1 MKKLFQVVVAGI
13 LAVTFSTNVSVA
25 GRFGGG
31 FGGGGFGGGG
41 MHVGGGMGGM
51 GGAHFGGGNLGGG
64 MHFGGGGLGG
74 GVGHFGGDMGH
85 FGGGM
90 GHIGGGGLGGG
101 VGRPGGFGD
110 FHPSTVGFHP
120 TSAFGGAG
128 GIRPGGI
135 NSGGIGHPYGG
146 YGAATRPFGGNR
158 TDINVNR
165 TINNTSINRVG
176 VGARPGLGYGG
187 AGIYRGGVGYDRFG
201 VGGREA
207 LGHAYYR
214 PNYYGNW
221 YHGNW
226 HNNWDRPWYGRP
238 IGWGYG
244 WGGYGGAFVA
254 GAMLSPWN
262 WGYWGYSNPYY
273 SYSSGPAYLDYSQ
286 PIVSADTTNADPNAT
301 DNAAA
306 QTVVAG
312 QTDIPGVAVDQ
323 PSPKDAAMQLF
334 DTARVAFRSGD
345 YEGALKQVEQAL
357 EKLPKDS
364 VLQEFRALVLFAQQ
378 DYKGAAAPLYAVLSA
393 GPGWDW
399 TTLIHLYA
407 NIDVYTDQVRT
418 LEEYRKVHPD
428 SAEARF
434 VLAYHYLTQGHGE
447 AAAKELAKVVELN
460 PRDALSAQIL
470 KSLTPPAAGDETP
483 PTPDSELKPADSD
496 VKPGDTKPAQPIDQ
510 SKLIGNWTASR
521 DDGSTFALTLT
532 KDRKF
537 TWKFTLNKKTQE
549 YKGPYELADN
559 VLILKQNDSPAM
571 VFDLKPV
578 GTDSFNFKLAGGD
591 PADPGLVFSK

>member
-1 MKKLFQVVVAGI
+1 MKKLFQVLVAGI
-13 LAVTFSTNVSVA
+13 LAVTLFTGVSVA
-25 GRFGGG
+25 GRFG
-31 FGGGGFGGGG
+31 GGGGFGGGG

-51 GGAHFGGGNLGGG
+51 GGAHFGGGNFGGG
-64 MHFGGGGLGG
+64 GAHFGGGGLGG

-85 FGGGM
+85 L
-90 GHIGGGGLGGG
+90 GGGGFGGAA
-101 VGRPGGFGD
+101 GRPGGFGD
-110 FHPSTVGFHP
+110 FHPSNVGFHP

-135 NSGGIGHPYGG
+135 NSGVIGHPYGG

-201 VGGREA
+201 VGGRAA
-207 LGHAYYR
+207 LGNAYYR

-244 WGGYGGAFVA
+244 YGGAYMA
-254 GAMLSPWN
+254 GAMLTAPWN

-286 PIVSADTTNADPNAT
+286 PIVSADSSSANS
-301 DNAAA
+301 DNTGDAPA
-306 QTVVAG
+306 QSVVAG
-312 QTDIPGVAVDQ
+312 QDETPGVAVD
-323 PSPKDAAMQLF
+323 PAKDAAMQLF

-345 YEGALKQVEQAL
+345 YAAAQTQVEQAL

-447 AAAKELAKVVELN
+447 AAAKELTKVVELN
-460 PRDALSAQIL
+460 PRDVLSAQIL
-470 KSLTPPAAGDETP
+470 KSLTPPAAGATDEKP
-483 PTPDSELKPADSD
+483 PTPDSEVNSADSD
-496 VKPGDTKPAQPIDQ
+496 VKPGDTKP
-510 SKLIGNWTASR
+510 SKPLDLGKLVGNWTASR
-521 DDGSTFALTLT
+521 DDGSAFALSLT
-532 KDRKF
+532 KDNKF
-537 TWKFTLNKKTQE
+537 KWKFTLNKKTQE
-549 YKGPYELADN
+549 FSGPYEVADN
-559 VLILKQNDSPAM
+559 VVILKQNDSPAM
-571 VFDLKPV
+571 VFEVTPV
-578 GTDSFNFKLAGGD
+578 GANSLNFKLAGGD

>member
-1 MKKLFQVVVAGI
+1 MKKSFKVLVAGI
-13 LAVTFSTNVSVA
+13 LAVTFFTGVSVA

-41 MHVGGGMGGM
+41 AHFGGGM

-74 GVGHFGGDMGH
+74 GVSHFGGEMGH
-85 FGGGM
+85 L
-90 GHIGGGGLGGG
+90 GGGGFGGG

-135 NSGGIGHPYGG
+135 NAGGIGHPYGG
-146 YGAATRPFGGNR
+146 FGAATRPFGGNR

-201 VGGREA
+201 VGSRAA
-207 LGHAYYR
+207 LGNAYYR
-214 PNYYGNW
+214 PNYYGGW

-244 WGGYGGAFVA
+244 YGGAYMA
-254 GAMLSPWN
+254 GAMLTAPWN

-286 PIVSADTTNADPNAT
+286 PVVSADTSGADA
-301 DNAAA
+301 DNTGDTPA
-306 QTVVAG
+306 QSVVAG
-312 QTDIPGVAVDQ
+312 QNDIPGVAVDQ
-323 PSPKDAAMQLF
+323 ASPKDEAMQLF

-345 YEGALKQVEQAL
+345 YAAALTQVEQAL

-407 NIDVYTDQVRT
+407 NIDVYTDQIRT
-418 LEEYRKVHPD
+418 LEEYRKAHPD

-447 AAAKELAKVVELN
+447 AAAKELTKVVELN
-460 PRDALSAQIL
+460 PRDTLSAQIL
-470 KSLTPPAAGDETP
+470 KSLTPPAAGATDDTP
-483 PTPDSELKPADSD
+483 PTPDSEVKPADSD
-496 VKPGDTKPAQPIDQ
+496 VKPGDTKPAKPLDLA
-510 SKLIGNWTASR
+510 KLVGNWTASR
-521 DDGSTFALTLT
+521 DDGSAFALSLT
-532 KDRKF
+532 KDNKF
-537 TWKFTLNKKTQE
+537 KWKFTLNKKTQE
-549 YKGPYELADN
+549 YSGPYEVADN
-559 VLILKQNDSPAM
+559 ILILKQNDSPAM
-571 VFDLKPV
+571 VFEVTPM
-578 GTDSFNFKLAGGD
+578 GANSMNFKLAGGD
-591 PADPGLVFSK
+591 PADPGLVFGK